1 MKRFLVEKYTIR
13 RFPVRPFVVIVVIA
27 IVLIGIW
34 YKVPQVR
41 QRVMGTI
48 ANTQE
53 VSRLKNVVRCV
64 NKQDPSVTI
73 VGYKQGTEIGRV
85 AFTVLFVI
93 PEIGEEADVKF
104 EAANVILFKC
114 IAQYQWIGGVVL
126 VFLDTTPVQTLD
138 DMGHHIAATPIA
150 ILDMSGEALESLDFS
165 IPVLEQIYTDIS
177 NGLAFFI
184 PYWGGGDFPL
194 NIDGKLAAQ
203 RYIDALEADGK
214 QV

>member
-1 MKRFLVEKYTIR
+1 MNKFTVRTLVAIAM
-13 RFPVRPFVVIVVIA
+13 IVVALMIF
-27 IVLIGIW
+27 W
-34 YKVPQVR
+34 YKVPPIR

-73 VGYKQGTEIGRV
+73 VGYKRGLEIGRV

-93 PEIGEEADVKF
+93 PETGEDGDVKF

-114 IAQYQWIGGVVL
+114 VTQYKWIEVVF
-126 VFLDTTPVQTLD
+126 VFLDTAAVQTLD
-138 DMGHHIAATPIA
+138 DMGHHVAATPIA
-150 ILDMSGEALESLDFS
+150 ILDISGEALESLDFS
-165 IPVLEQIYTDIS
+165 IPVLEQIYTNIS
-177 NGLAFFI
+177 KGLALFI
-184 PYWGGGDFPL
+184 PYWSGGDFPL

-203 RYIDALEADGK
+203 RYIDALEEYGE
-214 QV
+214 